1 MERNVAALGRQ
12 PATHDK
18 FAFVQWLAAWV
29 GGLSMWSRLRWAGF
43 LFVLPALIHLATFKF
58 YPMLE
63 AFWLSFHRYD
73 LMSPPVFNGLRNYQ
87 VLWENPLFH
96 RSHTCSGSRSP
107 NGSSRWAWR
116 FS

>member
-1 MERNVAALGRQ
+1 MERKVTVVGAQ
-12 PATHDK
+12 PAATSK
-18 FAFVQWLAAWV
+18 FAFVRRLADWM
-29 GGLSMWSRLRWAGF
+29 GGLSLQSRLRWAGF

-73 LMSPPVFNGLRNYQ
+73 LMSPPVFNGLRNYE

-96 RSHTCSGSRSP
+96 Q
-107 NGSSRWAWR
+107 AA
-116 FS
+116 